1 MVAQPRIE
9 GLKEDEWLTAVEA
22 ARYLRVK
29 TRTLL
34 LWVRQGK
41 LLAYALSGT
50 KRHVW
55 RFRRGDLDSFLL
67 DRRVIPS
74 APPTVLSRERGKV

>member
-1 MVAQPRIE
+1 MVTQPRIE
-9 GLKEDEWLTAVEA
+9 GPKGDEWLTAEEA
-22 ARYLRVK
+22 ASYLRIK
-29 TRTLL
+29 RRTLL

-41 LLAYALSGT
+41 LLACGLSGT

-55 RFRRGDLDSFLL
+55 RFRRADLDSFLL

-74 APPTVLSRERGKV
+74 ASPTVLSKERGKV